1 MQMHNCLEGA
11 MKKWLAITTVI
22 GSLVACAGGSGSPTG
37 PTATPA
43 NIAASYSAKVTA
55 SSTCSA
61 NLPTETQALDFLAN
75 ITQTG
80 GAIQVQLIAHVPGV
94 PETTFSGTV
103 SGQTVN
109 FPNFSFSQNM
119 GRGAAL
125 AASGNANVAA
135 NGLSIT
141 GDLNGTYQTSSGA
154 SCNAANHQLQLLKLC
169 SFPTT
174 NGTAMLPCQQ

>member
-1 MQMHNCLEGA
+1 M
-11 MKKWLAITTVI
+11 KWLAIATAI
-22 GSLVACAGGSGSPTG
+22 GSLMVCGGCRDGNSPTA
-37 PTATPA
+37 PTAPPA
-43 NIAASYSAKVTA
+43 NIAASYAATVTA

-61 NLPTETQALDFLAN
+61 NLPTETRALEFFAT

-80 GAIQVQLIAHVPGV
+80 AAVQVQLIAHVPGV
-94 PETTFSGTV
+94 PEVTFSGTV

-109 FPNFSFSQNM
+109 FPSFSFTAPM

-141 GDLNGTYQTSSGA
+141 GTLSGAYQTSSGA
-154 SCNAANHQLQLLKLC
+154 SCNAVNHQLQLVKLC
-169 SFPTT
+169 SQPTP
-174 NGTAMLPCQQ
+174 NGTVLLPCQQ